1 LYVYYGK
8 IAGDLAALAS
18 SAPVVKGSGY
28 YAVLIIGLIATVV
41 ATTLVTRTA
50 QRALRE
56 ATGE

>member
-28 YAVLIIGLIATVV
+28 YAVLIIGLIATIAV
-41 ATTLVTRTA
+41 TTIVTRMA
-50 QRALRE
+50 RQALKE